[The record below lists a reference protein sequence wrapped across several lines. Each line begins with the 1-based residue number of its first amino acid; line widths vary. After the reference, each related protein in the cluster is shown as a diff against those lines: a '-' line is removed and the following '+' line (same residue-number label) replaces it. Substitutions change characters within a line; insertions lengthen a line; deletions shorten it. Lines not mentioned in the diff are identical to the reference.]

1 MKIFFLLLTIMVCL
15 AGYTSCTSKAEN
27 KKQDQILCQTLDTL
41 TCLTGNIY
49 IINGPDVRSYL
60 FDRLREAKA
69 NVNFGTHSF
78 NVNKSD
84 YNGEQIYVL
93 TNPSVTYSLC
103 IMVKNTQATPAG
115 GTVQQMKITK
125 LCSK

>member
-1 MKIFFLLLTIMVCL
+1 MVCL
-15 AGYTSCTSKAEN
+15 AGYTSCTSKVEN

-41 TCLTGNIY
+41 PCLTGEIY
-49 IINGPDVRSYL
+49 IINGPDIRSYL
-60 FDRLREAKA
+60 FDRLGEAKDS
-69 NVNFGTHSF
+69 VSFGTHSF

-84 YNGEQIYVL
+84 YNGEQIYIL
-93 TNPSVTYSLC
+93 TNPSVRYSLC
-103 IMVKNTQATPAG
+103 IIVKNTQATPAG